1 MKRPKTHG
9 GCKSVCSDGS
19 EWETLLTEV
28 AFPVLEK
35 LLEPLDHVRFA
46 TVCKRWSSIAKDY
59 NHTTQR
65 WRSKQVLPML
75 MIPSSSASLSQGVVL
90 YSVSERR
97 MYNNI
102 VLPVPANEKYCGFS
116 HGWLASI
123 DESLT
128 NITLRKFPAYRN
140 GGRNVIHLP
149 PLKHDDFT
157 YNYNTKS
164 LPKVILSADPT
175 LHPDSYVVLAILC
188 HSHKAAYIAGQQNHW
203 KYPMLIGSF
212 PEYGHAIFYRDDG
225 YLINYFGSTLLRF
238 DVHFSLLQTRPE
250 ISPKRCTY
258 FVETTEGNLFLV
270 EKVSARP
277 EVSAATFKVYQ
288 LVTDRSLDTQV
299 LEVNSIGDEALFV
312 CESHSMSVLASNFR
326 GCQPNSIYYAYNSGS
341 TWEMGIFSL
350 ENKTTTRLY
359 SLNHCESDY
368 MPFWITPS
376 FEGLC

>member
-1 MKRPKTHG
+1 MFVSLPF
-9 GCKSVCSDGS
+9 VNDGVQLQKI
-19 EWETLLTEV
+19 TI
-28 AFPVLEK
+28 K
-35 LLEPLDHVRFA
+35 
-46 TVCKRWSSIAKDY
+46 K
-59 NHTTQR
+59 R

-75 MIPSSSASLSQGVVL
+75 MIPPSCGAALSQGAVL
-90 YSVSERR
+90 YSVSGRT

-102 VLPVPANEKYCGFS
+102 RSPVPANEKYCGFG

-128 NITLRKFPAYRN
+128 NITLRKFPVDRN
-140 GGRNVIHLP
+140 GGLNVIHLP
-149 PLKHDDFT
+149 PLIHDLNER
-157 YNYNTKS
+157 YNETKS

-188 HSHKAAYIAGQQNHW
+188 HSHRAAYIAGQQNHW
-203 KYPMLIGSF
+203 NKIASSGGRPKYVHATF
-212 PEYGHAIFYRDDG
+212 YGNFG
-225 YLINYFGSTLLRF
+225 YLFNAFGSALMRF
-238 DVHFSLLQTRPE
+238 NAEWGKCLPQIVNTQPQT
-250 ISPKRCTY
+250 SPKSCSY
-258 FVETTEGNLFLV
+258 LVESTNGNLLLV
-270 EKVSARP
+270 ERVSARN
-277 EVSAATFKVYQ
+277 EVSATSFKVSQVVKKQYSESILGVDAQ
-288 LVTDRSLDTQV
+288 L

-326 GCQPNSIYYAYNSGS
+326 GCQPSSIYYAYNSGS